1 MIVKNKSLC
10 MYRDK
15 VKIRTIFSF
24 TQQGNLKE
32 FDSNSKTY
40 TMYKDATLT
49 IDKEGVEINFGSD
62 YSVIHIGS
70 GKDLPIKFAERIISI
85 KYGGKDLGIIQIQV
99 FTDRHKI
106 VKYEKRYIFHSVKA
120 DKNEILSYLG
130 SGKYDLFAE
139 YRNGKIVSVF
149 KEEVLLIQRRP
160 SI

>member
-15 VKIRTIFSF
+15 VKVRTIFSF
-24 TQQGNLKE
+24 TQQGTLKE

-40 TMYKDATLT
+40 SLYQDATLT
-49 IDKEGVEINFGSD
+49 IDREGVEINFGSD

-70 GKDLPIKFAERIISI
+70 GKDLPIKFAERIIAI
-85 KYGGKDLGIIQIQV
+85 KYGGKDLGVIQIQV
-99 FTDRHKI
+99 FTDRHNI
-106 VKYEKRYIFHSVKA
+106 TKYEKRYIFHSIKS
-120 DKNEILSYLG
+120 DKKEILSYLG
-130 SGKYDLFAE
+130 SGKYDLFIWYE
-139 YRNGKIVSVF
+139 GGKIVSLC